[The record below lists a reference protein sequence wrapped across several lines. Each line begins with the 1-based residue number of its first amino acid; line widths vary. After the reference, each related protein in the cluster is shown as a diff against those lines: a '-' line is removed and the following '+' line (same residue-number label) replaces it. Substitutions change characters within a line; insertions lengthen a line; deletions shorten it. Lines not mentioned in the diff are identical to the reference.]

1 LKSCIAFFR
10 EFWWGFDQ
18 NTPYL
23 KTWGVSNWVLNSG
36 RGRKL
41 TELSVKISLVNFRKN
56 RKISWLF
63 TDLPFDS
70 SLCGFGKR
78 VD

>member
-1 LKSCIAFFR
+1 MRKAFADDVILVLCKKTGRVGKRKDETAASCLAV
-10 EFWWGFDQ
+10 EV
-18 NTPYL
+18 
-23 KTWGVSNWVLNSG
+23 VSLP
-36 RGRKL
+36 KF
-41 TELSVKISLVNFRKN
+41 SVKLSLVNFRKN